1 MSSYRLATVGSSK
14 TVAEELLK
22 AALEIVGHQ
31 QQGAAYAMQDLTDHS
46 VADVFLC
53 LPTRVK
59 EARQKIPA

>member
-1 MSSYRLATVGSSK
+1 MSTYRLATVGSSQ
-14 TVAEELLK
+14 TVADELLH

-31 QQGAAYAMQDLTDHS
+31 QQGAAYAIKTLSDHN

-59 EARQKIPA
+59 EASFIIS